1 MLAYYGLAP
10 SCLELV
16 PDVQVWCLK
25 NGYEEKNSSRAAK
38 CFYSDTDCHIV
49 MREQQTDP
57 MISSAKGAMLYR
69 GFEGQLPALD
79 SDRNYLIH
87 LMLHEIACFTL
98 QTSEQERR
106 DEWAFAEMSNHD
118 A

>member
-1 MLAYYGLAP
+1 MLVHYGLSP
-10 SCLELV
+10 ECLEIV
-16 PDVQVWCLK
+16 PDVQAWCVA
-25 NGYEEKNSSRAAK
+25 NGVDEQSPWRAAK
-38 CFYSDTDCHIV
+38 CFYSPSSCHIV
-49 MREQQTDP
+49 MRDEQTDS

-69 GFEGQLPALD
+69 GFADELESLD
-79 SDRNYLIH
+79 SDRKYLVH

-106 DEWAFAEMSNHD
+106 DAWAFQQMHCHA